1 MAAIYL
7 KGALHYGILV
17 SLVAS
22 VGGCGSVTAFRTD
35 SRLVHA
41 VRCCSMMG
49 KVFVRMRKPSLDS
62 NLELCREHVE
72 EFGCVKNLKLLCMDY
87 FIIFNFLLCPPIL
100 CVLARAFL
108 FYFLFYFIKHIIIHS
123 AIAFLHSCNNYDSFV
138 ILSVC
143 LSVRM
148 SLSVSPH
155 PSLSTRPGLC
165 MDYFIIF
172 NFLPV
177 SVSVLQFCACLRAL
191 FYFIF
196 YFILLNIL
204 LSILLSLSFTRVIIM
219 TLS

>member
-1 MAAIYL
+1 MRLSHSHMRSYVRTYVTRVPVELACWLTQEQCGVSQGSQRQALWLSQASSVAAIYL

-87 FIIFNFLLCPPIL
+87 FIIFNFL
-100 CVLARAFL
+100 
-108 FYFLFYFIKHIIIHS
+108 
-123 AIAFLHSCNNYDSFV
+123 
-138 ILSVC
+138 
-143 LSVRM
+143 
-148 SLSVSPH
+148 
-155 PSLSTRPGLC
+155 
-165 MDYFIIF
+165 
-172 NFLPV
+172 PV